1 MRVGLEA
8 QISCSGKELCGS
20 LLFGQ
25 GDEMD
30 LTVLAGFGSS
40 FRCLKCS
47 SLWIPPA
54 SALGKYE
61 LSPDARAYTMYATS

>member
-8 QISCSGKELCGS
+8 QISCSGNELCGS

-25 GDEMD
+25 GEEMD
-30 LTVLAGFGSS
+30 LIAVAGAGSS
-40 FRCLKCS
+40 FWCLKCS

-54 SALGKYE
+54 SGLGKYE
-61 LSPDARAYTMYATS
+61 AKWVG

>member
-8 QISCSGKELCGS
+8 QISCSGNELCGS
-20 LLFGQ
+20 LLSGQ
-25 GDEMD
+25 GEEMD
-30 LTVLAGFGSS
+30 LIVFAGDRFS

-54 SALGKYE
+54 SALGNYE
-61 LSPDARAYTMYATS
+61 LSPDGCVHAMYATS